1 MQSDQSYVSVSNDA
15 AVLGKYVER
24 SVIRLRARA
33 ARETQPGGC
42 FQTLVPIKLA
52 NYSKVTPSSSMR
64 AARLDFAPSLTSSRV
79 LSTPESM
86 LLDRW
91 LYLAGSKGPDK
102 AAMYSI
108 GEWITIT
115 PHRIRDSL
123 AVRWAAT
130 CLLDSTL
137 TFTNKTDR
145 NLSAVRDSNSKA
157 LRCIRK
163 DLEASG
169 VGLGKS
175 DVMLA
180 IKLLFMAE
188 VGTHQ
193 IRSSF
198 SRNSSSAHFHFP
210 AIHRSRL
217 DELSPP
223 HNWPRQRS
231 L

>member
-163 DLEASG
+163 SDPRFRGIAVQLIFISQLFIEADSMNYHRHIT
-169 VGLGKS
+169 GLVNVLYDRAK
-175 DVMLA
+175 
-180 IKLLFMAE
+180 
-188 VGTHQ
+188 
-193 IRSSF
+193 
-198 SRNSSSAHFHFP
+198 
-210 AIHRSRL
+210 
-217 DELSPP
+217 
-223 HNWPRQRS
+223 
-231 L
+231 

>member
-1 MQSDQSYVSVSNDA
+1 MCLKRCCGA
-15 AVLGKYVER
+15 GKYVER
-24 SVIRLRARA
+24 SVIRLRARV
-33 ARETQPGGC
+33 ARETQPGGF

-52 NYSKVTPSSSMR
+52 NHSKATPSSSMR
-64 AARLDFAPSLTSSRV
+64 AARLDFAPSPTSRV
-79 LSTPESM
+79 SSTPESV
-86 LLDRW
+86 LLNRW

-108 GEWITIT
+108 GEWVSIT

-137 TFTNKTDR
+137 AFTNKTDR
-145 NLSAVRDSNSKA
+145 NLAAVRDSNAKA

-163 DLEASG
+163 GLEAGG
-169 VGLGKS
+169 VELGKS
-175 DVMLA
+175 EVMLA

-188 VGTHQ
+188 VGTNQ
-193 IRSSF
+193 IRSSL
-198 SRNSSSAHFHFP
+198 SRNSSSAHIHFP

-217 DELSPP
+217 NELSPP
-223 HNWPRQRS
+223 LNWSRQRS